1 MNKTTRIAIL
11 LAVTAL
17 ATGLGTGYSYF
28 WKTRR
33 ISEEIN
39 KEHNSNNNPD
49 SNANNP
55 VYKSSIQDKNNINA
69 YPGVATES
77 TTGGTIGKT
86 RLARKSQTPL
96 KLAMERFHGSDW
108 VGADG
113 IWRKAG
119 FDLAYLH
126 ELSANGESDE
136 LLLNQIRELRP
147 HWFLNN
153 EGIVVDVISHPDAD
167 LKQLEMTLK
176 DLGLRQTYT
185 FGGVVTGFLP
195 TRNIPEV
202 SKLEEI
208 AYIHPSRLL
217 ASN

>member
-1 MNKTTRIAIL
+1 MNKTTRIVIL
-11 LAVTAL
+11 LVVAAL

-28 WKTRR
+28 WKTRK

-39 KEHNSNNNPD
+39 KEHNSNISPESTKN
-49 SNANNP
+49 SS
-55 VYKSSIQDKNNINA
+55 VHKSSILENQNTYSETAPERTSGEN
-69 YPGVATES
+69 
-77 TTGGTIGKT
+77 IGKS
-86 RLARKSQTPL
+86 RVARKSQTPL
-96 KLAMERFHGSDW
+96 KLAMEKFHGSDW

-126 ELSANGESDE
+126 EISANGTSDE
-136 LLLNQIRELRP
+136 TLLMQIRELRP
-147 HWFLNN
+147 HWFLNS

-167 LKQLEMTLK
+167 LIQLEKSLK

-195 TRNIPEV
+195 TQVIPEI
-202 SKLEEI
+202 SKLDGI
-208 AYIHPSRLL
+208 VYIHPSRLL